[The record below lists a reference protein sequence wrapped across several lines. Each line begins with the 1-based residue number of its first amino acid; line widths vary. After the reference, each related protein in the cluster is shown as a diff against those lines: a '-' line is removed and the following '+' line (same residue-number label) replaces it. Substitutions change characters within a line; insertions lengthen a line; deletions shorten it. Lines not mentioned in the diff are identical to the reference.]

1 LGFAAPR
8 GRAEGGGL
16 LNRYRVVKL
25 YRIPPPD
32 LISDDLSSHR
42 TGRRDRPVE
51 GPAGCGSEDQV
62 REDGIQ
68 AVSHACSE
76 KQIHELLLSKIR
88 KSCYNNRVVGAEAA
102 RLRLGPRASKA
113 EKKDFI

>member
-1 LGFAAPR
+1 VAAE
-8 GRAEGGGL
+8 AAGL

-25 YRIPPPD
+25 YRIPPSPPD
-32 LISDDLSSHR
+32 LISNDLLSHR
-42 TGRRDRPVE
+42 TGRRDCPIE
-51 GPAGCGSEDQV
+51 GPAGRGSEDLV

-88 KSCYNNRVVGAEAA
+88 NSCYNTRVAGAEAA